1 MERFCHSVKLN
12 LPNKTKFDSLTST
25 PSIFEFVKHRAHPK
39 SWGPNNAT
47 KMSNSPFFLKFQ
59 FYFFKFF
66 GAHTQR
72 YKINSPGEAR
82 THNPGITQIL
92 SISTVR

>member
-47 KMSNSPFFLKFQ
+47 KMSNYPFFESPVFQ
-59 FYFFKFF
+59 ILG
-66 GAHTQR
+66 GAHPEVQNLFSR
-72 YKINSPGEAR
+72 
-82 THNPGITQIL
+82 
-92 SISTVR
+92 